1 MTIDRK
7 SAGALGLLGVGFK
20 LWYALLIDTPRLSGS
35 FSVTLLAGAA
45 GFLPALWAFHLLER
59 QRPGAE
65 PDELLRLAG
74 GTRGRQAYYLLLSAF
89 LLVSA
94 ALSASE
100 LINVASY
107 IALSNQSPNR
117 LNLATVASLCLCALC
132 GGRAV
137 AGCSRVR
144 LCYLPVFWAIIV
156 LVQYRSFVPR
166 WLLPPLADSAG
177 AIAREAVSLSG
188 VYMLLVPVWLLSG
201 SCRAAAG
208 TFVRVTAL
216 VLCASLLFGMLAPVM
231 PFAQHTRFF
240 RLDTL
245 LSNGRTSLSLQ
256 LPHMIVMYTG
266 LLTGGCFGLSM
277 AARLLNRCFPAVR
290 EKWFVLGGSACVLGL
305 LYTGA
310 TAQENAWLLRSAFW
324 PLILLPLWLMA
335 LAGALRKRGKAHA

>member
-20 LWYALLIDTPRLSGS
+20 LWYALLIDTPRLAGS

-59 QRPGAE
+59 PRPGVE

-107 IALSNQSPNR
+107 IALSNQSQDW

-144 LCYLPVFWAIIV
+144 LCYLPVIWAIIV

-166 WLLPPLADSAG
+166 WLLPLLADG
-177 AIAREAVSLSG
+177 PKVIGREAVALAG
-188 VYMLLVPVWLLSG
+188 VNMLLVPIWMLCG
-201 SCRAAAG
+201 SWRTAACTYG
-208 TFVRVTAL
+208 KVTLFTLTVAL
-216 VLCASLLFGMLAPVM
+216 FYGMLAPTM

-256 LPHMIVMYTG
+256 LPHMIVVYTG
-266 LLTGGCFGLSM
+266 LLTGACFCLSM
-277 AARLLNRCFPAVR
+277 SARLLGRCFPRVKEQR
-290 EKWFVLGGSACVLGL
+290 FVLAGAACVLGL
-305 LYTGA
+305 LYTPVA
-310 TAQENAWLLRSAFW
+310 AQENAWLIRAVSYPAQLAPLWALTISGAVRRRSAR
-324 PLILLPLWLMA
+324 A
-335 LAGALRKRGKAHA
+335 